1 MKTFKNVNVGDKIVK
16 VYHLQ
21 YQGGNPMWH
30 YTTYTV
36 IGIKDIGNNVSY
48 KMVYGDKRLVLTL
61 TPDELKQPT
70 VGVSSLE
77 RYIVGEKEGIKF
89 YNNCLKSLKQ
99 NGRS

>member
-1 MKTFKNVNVGDKIVK
+1 MKTFKNVKVGDKVVK
-16 VYHLQ
+16 VYFVQ
-21 YQGGNPMWH
+21 YQGWNPMWH

-36 IGIKDIGNNVSY
+36 IGIKETGNNVSY
-48 KMVYGDKRLVLTL
+48 KMVYGDKRLILTL
-61 TPDELKQPT
+61 TQDELEQPT
-70 VGVSSLE
+70 VGVTRLE